1 MKVLLC
7 GVGGPTP
14 IGMAKSLRFKYP
26 DINLIGADGNRFAPG
41 LYRENLFNKCIL
53 TPYTRQQDYWA
64 VLEKVIEKE
73 KIDFAFI
80 VPETEVLAWSQRM
93 MDHQLPCLSLIPD
106 FEVATFIFNKKD
118 LAEFLYEKDLSAK
131 TVSINHPKKDEIVA
145 LGNILKYPYWVRL
158 NKTAGALGAMKIHHS
173 GDLQP
178 WLKMFPGNAD
188 FIASEYLPG
197 RNYACKLL
205 YIHGELILGAAAERI
220 EYLLPNLS
228 PTKITGMCA
237 RGRLLNNHELLHR
250 AHRAMTLIYHRFEK
264 PIHGMFTVDMK
275 ENKNGVPMITE
286 INLRH
291 VSFTHAF
298 SLAGANFAFE
308 TLEYFYYNK
317 PSGSPILHTFEEEY
331 HFIRGV
337 DSELFIVRDTDLL

>member
-1 MKVLLC
+1 MKVLLS

-14 IGMAKSLRFKYP
+14 IGIAKRLRLKYP
-26 DINLIGADGNRFAPG
+26 HIELIGADGNRFAPG

-53 TPYTRQQDYWA
+53 APYTRQIDYWP
-64 VLEKVIEKE
+64 VLEEVIEKE

-80 VPETEVLAWSQRM
+80 VPETEVLAWSKRLV
-93 MDHQLPCLSLIPD
+93 DHQLPCLSLIPD
-106 FEVATFIFNKKD
+106 YEVATFMFNKKD

-131 TVSINHPKKDEIVA
+131 TVSVNHPNNDEIAA
-145 LGNILKYPYWVRL
+145 LGDILKYPYWVRL

-173 GDLQP
+173 GELLP
-178 WLKMFPGNAD
+178 WLKMFPENAD
-188 FIASEYLPG
+188 FIASEFLPG

-205 YIHGELILGAAAERI
+205 YKHGSLILGAAAERI
-220 EYLLPNLS
+220 EYILPNLS

-237 RGRLLNNHELLHR
+237 RGRLLNDHDILLR
-250 AHRAMTLIYHRFEK
+250 AHHAMTLIYDRFEK

-275 ENKNGVPMITE
+275 ENKSGVPMITE

-291 VSFTHAF
+291 VSFMHAY
-298 SLAGANFAFE
+298 SMAGANFAFE
-308 TLEYFYYNK
+308 TLEHFYYNK
-317 PSGSPILHTFEEEY
+317 PPCSPILYTFEEEY

-337 DSELFIVRDTDLL
+337 DSELFIVRDSQLL